1 MNAPVAIALLNQADR
16 EASVQAPA
24 WTVQVENL
32 GVWLSH
38 CGPWLRVG
46 CTVGGGVRGALA
58 NVRNGETVAT
68 GLEVPMW
75 RTEAGATAW
84 FPAQPVASVAAPR
97 ARLQDVDLLA
107 LGDAWGHLRHPLA
120 LSQLIGRLGLG
131 RQQAWS
137 AMEGVHTH
145 RLPLASLEHIWRLSD
160 EIQLPWQLT
169 VGGRQG
175 VLRVRGPLG
184 PVHWQG
190 GGCLLRQHMPVAPVG
205 ARCHT
210 EMGLR
215 LDALHEL
222 WLVMVPSPEGLRSR
236 LEGFDLQGGLL
247 LALDSPRQP
256 GEPES
261 AAWRLLVQGLSQGRH
276 ACRLRCVRH

>member
-1 MNAPVAIALLNQADR
+1 MNAPVAIALLNQA
-16 EASVQAPA
+16 EGQVSAEAPA
-24 WTVQVENL
+24 WTVQVENP
-32 GVWLSH
+32 GVWLGH
-38 CGPWLRVG
+38 HGVWQRVG
-46 CTVGGGVRGALA
+46 GASGGTLGGVQSGAA
-58 NVRNGETVAT
+58 DAHRAG
-68 GLEVPMW
+68 VPVW

-107 LGDAWGHLRHPLA
+107 LGDAWAGLRSPLA
-120 LSQLIGRLGLG
+120 LSQLIAAAGLG
-131 RQQAWS
+131 RQQAW
-137 AMEGVHTH
+137 AALEGVHTH

-169 VGGRQG
+169 VGGSAG
-175 VLRVRGPLG
+175 VLRVRGPWG

-190 GGCLLRQHMPVAPVG
+190 GACLLQQRRSQASEGPLA
-205 ARCHT
+205 HT

-236 LEGFDLQGGLL
+236 LEGFDLRGGLL
-247 LALDSPRQP
+247 LTLEAPRQP

-276 ACRLRCVRH
+276 ACSLRCVRH

>member
-1 MNAPVAIALLNQADR
+1 MNAPVAIALLNQA
-16 EASVQAPA
+16 EGPCAAHVPA
-24 WTVQVENL
+24 WTVLVENA
-32 GVWLSH
+32 GVWVSH
-38 CGPWLRVG
+38 HGAWQRVG
-46 CTVGGGVRGALA
+46 QASGVPS
-58 NVRNGETVAT
+58 VADPA
-68 GLEVPMW
+68 VAVW

-107 LGDAWGHLRHPLA
+107 LGDAWGGLRHPLA
-120 LSQLIGRLGLG
+120 LSQLITRLGLG
-131 RQQAWS
+131 RQQAWT

-160 EIQLPWQLT
+160 EIQMPWQLT
-169 VGGRQG
+169 VGGGQG

-184 PVHWQG
+184 AVRWQG
-190 GGCLLRQHMPVAPVG
+190 GCCLLRQQAPVG
-205 ARCHT
+205 HT

-236 LEGFDLQGGLL
+236 LEGFDLAGGLL
-247 LALDSPRQP
+247 LTLEAPRVP
-256 GEPES
+256 GAPES

-276 ACRLRCVRH
+276 ACTLRCVRH

>member
-1 MNAPVAIALLNQADR
+1 MNAPVAIALLNQAEGLACV
-16 EASVQAPA
+16 EAPT
-24 WTVQVENL
+24 WTVQVENP
-32 GVWLSH
+32 GVWVSH
-38 CGPWLRVG
+38 HGPWQRVSPA
-46 CTVGGGVRGALA
+46 VGGVHNSMACAARSD
-58 NVRNGETVAT
+58 
-68 GLEVPMW
+68 VPVW
-75 RTEAGATAW
+75 RTAAGATAW
-84 FPAQPVASVAAPR
+84 FPAQPVASAAAPR

-107 LGDAWGHLRHPLA
+107 LGDAWAGLRSPLA
-120 LSQLIGRLGLG
+120 LSQLIAAAGLG
-131 RQQAWS
+131 RQQAWA

-175 VLRVRGPLG
+175 VLRVRGPWG

-190 GGCLLRQHMPVAPVG
+190 GACLLRQHLPQAPDG
-205 ARCHT
+205 PQFHT
-210 EMGLR
+210 EVGLR

-236 LEGFDLQGGLL
+236 LEGFDLHGGLL
-247 LALDSPRQP
+247 LTLQAPRQP

-276 ACRLRCVRH
+276 ACTLRCVRH

>member
-1 MNAPVAIALLNQADR
+1 MNAPVAIALLNQA
-16 EASVQAPA
+16 EGQGAAQAPA
-24 WTVQVENL
+24 WTVQVENA
-32 GVWLSH
+32 GAWVRH
-38 CGPWLRVG
+38 HGPWQRLG
-46 CTVGGGVRGALA
+46 QEADEA
-58 NVRNGETVAT
+58 VAA
-68 GLEVPMW
+68 W
-75 RTEAGATAW
+75 RTPAGATAW

-107 LGDAWGHLRHPLA
+107 LGDAWCHLRSPLA
-120 LSQLIGRLGLG
+120 LSRLIASAGLG
-131 RQQAWS
+131 RQQAWA

-145 RLPLASLEHIWRLSD
+145 RLPLASLEHIWRLSH
-160 EIQLPWQLT
+160 EIDLPWQLT
-169 VGGRQG
+169 VGGGPG

-190 GGCLLRQHMPVAPVG
+190 GCCLLRQAS
-205 ARCHT
+205 AQSHT
-210 EMGLR
+210 ELCLR

-236 LEGFDLQGGLL
+236 LEGFDTRGGALL
-247 LALDSPRQP
+247 TLESPRQP

-276 ACRLRCVRH
+276 ACTLRCARH